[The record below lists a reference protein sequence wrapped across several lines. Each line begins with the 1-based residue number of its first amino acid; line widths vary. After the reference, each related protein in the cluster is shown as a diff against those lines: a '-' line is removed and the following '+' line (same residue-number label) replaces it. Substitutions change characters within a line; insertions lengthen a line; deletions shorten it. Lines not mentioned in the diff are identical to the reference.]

1 MTKPSSRRRQAS
13 LPRTSSRSDQSITT
27 ALSAKNFMSNRVR
40 FITGALIL
48 AVCAVA
54 ITAFSMPVNSDGAQP
69 SKDIHWPN
77 GFHPEQAGLIAH
89 NEIDIHASCGKVFA
103 SLVDAEAWPTWYP
116 NSHNVKILSTRD
128 GKLHEGSRFSWKTFG
143 SHTESEVHEFVPD
156 QRLGWF
162 GNGTG
167 SRAYHTFLLLQTSEG
182 CHVITE
188 EVVEG
193 PVAVVARVIF
203 PHTMHDGHELWLKT
217 LKAR

>member
-1 MTKPSSRRRQAS
+1 MP
-13 LPRTSSRSDQSITT
+13 
-27 ALSAKNFMSNRVR
+27 NRVR

-77 GFHPEQAGLIAH
+77 GFQPEQAGLIAH
-89 NEIDIHASCGKVFA
+89 NEIDIHASCSKVFA
-103 SLVDAEAWPTWYP
+103 NLVDAEAWPTWYP
-116 NSHNVKILSTRD
+116 NSHNVKILSTGD
-128 GKLHEGSRFSWKTFG
+128 GKLHEGSRFSWETFG

-203 PHTMHDGHELWLKT
+203 PHTMHDGHERWLET
-217 LKAR
+217 LKARSEQQENLP